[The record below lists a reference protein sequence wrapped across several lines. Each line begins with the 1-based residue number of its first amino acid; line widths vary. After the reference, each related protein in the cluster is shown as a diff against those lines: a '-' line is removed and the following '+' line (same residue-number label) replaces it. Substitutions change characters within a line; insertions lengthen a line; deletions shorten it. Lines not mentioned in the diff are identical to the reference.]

1 MNLFEQIFNKV
12 LLNESANVTVSDVEQ
27 VMDNHQRV
35 IINYRTKGED
45 KNNGARIIEVY
56 AYGLTMAGNECIRAF
71 QPYGD
76 TTTRV
81 PNWKFFRLDR
91 ITVWK
96 PTEQVFNKPADFYYK
111 NLGSFNANGDNSMSV
126 VYKIIDFGKL
136 TQKEPI
142 PDIET
147 QLKNHPINIR
157 DIKDGN
163 KFKVYDTNK
172 DQTKSS
178 ENRGPV
184 KTPQATNAKPE
195 VYKTDTE
202 RGLDNLQRQL
212 DNPKKIDLSKFE
224 PKDKDKK
231 LAQLRK
237 LRNTLSDKPMS
248 LKDLNKELNKSD
260 NEDAFNEPEPYKTD
274 TERGL
279 DNLQRQLD
287 NPRKIDLSKFE
298 K

>member
-1 MNLFEQIFNKV
+1 MNLFEQIFNKI
-12 LLNESANVTVSDVEQ
+12 LLNESANVTVSDIEQ

-35 IINYRTKGED
+35 IINYKTKGED

-81 PNWKFFRLDR
+81 PHWKLFRLDR
-91 ITVWK
+91 ITIWK
-96 PTEQVFNKPADFYYK
+96 PTEQVFNRPADFYYK

-126 VYKIIDFGKL
+126 VYKIIDFSKL
-136 TQKEPI
+136 TQKEVI

-157 DIKDGN
+157 DIKDGD
-163 KFKVYDTNK
+163 KFKTYNTNK
-172 DQTKSS
+172 NQADSTDNS
-178 ENRGPV
+178 GPL
-184 KTPQATNAKPE
+184 KTPQGADSKTE
-195 VYKTDTE
+195 LYKTDTE
-202 RGLDNLQRQL
+202 RGLNNLQRQL
-212 DNPKKIDLSKFE
+212 DNPRKIDLAKFE

-231 LAQLRK
+231 LAQLKK

-260 NEDAFNEPEPYKTD
+260 TEDSIGEPELYKTD
-274 TERGL
+274 TERRL
-279 DNLQRQLD
+279 NNLQRQLD
-287 NPRKIDLSKFE
+287 NPRKIDISKFE

>member
-1 MNLFEQIFNKV
+1 MNLFEQIFNKI
-12 LLNESANVTVSDVEQ
+12 LLNESANVTVSDIEQ

-96 PTEQVFNKPADFYYK
+96 PTEQVFNRPADFYYK

-136 TQKEPI
+136 TQKELI

-178 ENRGPV
+178 ENSVPL
-184 KTPQATNAKPE
+184 KMPQDTNAKPE
-195 VYKTDTE
+195 PYKTDTE
-202 RGLDNLQRQL
+202 RGIDNLQRQL

-231 LAQLRK
+231 LSQLRK
-237 LRNTLSDKPMS
+237 LRNTL
-248 LKDLNKELNKSD
+248 
-260 NEDAFNEPEPYKTD
+260 
-274 TERGL
+274 
-279 DNLQRQLD
+279 
-287 NPRKIDLSKFE
+287 
-298 K
+298 